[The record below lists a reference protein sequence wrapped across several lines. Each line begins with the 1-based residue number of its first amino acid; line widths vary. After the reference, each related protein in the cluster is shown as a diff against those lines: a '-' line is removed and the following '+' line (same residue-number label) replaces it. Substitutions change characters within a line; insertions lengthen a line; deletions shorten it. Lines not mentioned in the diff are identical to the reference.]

1 MDSFGSISFSN
12 HKLKDSFMSAK
23 YQSESKS
30 TSESQ
35 ASKITNDNRRDFIK
49 WLSASPLLGLAPT
62 DFASAENF
70 VKRADPAVW
79 PAELPND
86 LMTSPKD
93 AVNVFDFEPVAFKNV
108 PHAHFGYM
116 ASGVDD
122 EVTLRANRSSFQK
135 FPLRPRRLRDVS
147 NIDMSVSLFGT
158 KWRTPI
164 ILAPT
169 GGNKAYDPEGE
180 VAVARA
186 AKVRGHLNILSAA
199 GASTI
204 EEVIAARGGEAWF
217 QLYATSSLEVAKQ
230 VVRRVER
237 AGCPVLEVTIDR
249 NGGRNQET
257 FQRLKRMDPRVC
269 SSCHIDG
276 PGSLK
281 ERPNYDGIDLSGV
294 KSSQSANMTWE
305 FVKHMRDTTKMKIIL
320 KGVLTQEDALLCIK
334 YGVDGIHVSNHGGRS
349 EDTGRGAIE
358 CLPEVTKAINKR
370 IPILFDSG
378 VRRGS
383 DIFKAL
389 ALGANAVCVGRP
401 YLWGLG
407 AFGQPGV
414 ERVLALLEE
423 ELTGTMKQMGTPS
436 IADIRPE
443 MVFRA

>member
-1 MDSFGSISFSN
+1 
-12 HKLKDSFMSAK
+12 MSAN
-23 YQSESKS
+23 SH
-30 TSESQ
+30 TDPD
-35 ASKITNDNRRDFIK
+35 ASKNDDRRHFIK
-49 WLSASPLLGLAPT
+49 WLSASPLLSLTPAGYANAQS
-62 DFASAENF
+62 FI
-70 VKRADPAVW
+70 KRADPAVW

-86 LMTSPKD
+86 LITNPKD

-147 NIDMSVSLFGT
+147 NIDMSINLFGT

-204 EEVIAARGGEAWF
+204 EDVIAARGGEAWF
-217 QLYATSSLEVAKQ
+217 QLYATSSLDVAKQ

-320 KGVLTQEDALLCIK
+320 KGVLTEEDALLCIK
-334 YGVDGIHVSNHGGRS
+334 YGVDGVHVSNHGGRS

-358 CLPEVTKAINKR
+358 CLPEVTKAIKKR

-423 ELTGTMKQMGTPS
+423 ELSGTMKQMGTAS

-443 MVFRA
+443 MVFKG

>member
-1 MDSFGSISFSN
+1 MQTYC
-12 HKLKDSFMSAK
+12 SAK
-23 YQSESKS
+23 DPTAE
-30 TSESQ
+30 
-35 ASKITNDNRRDFIK
+35 DRRQFIK
-49 WLSASPLLGLAPT
+49 WLSASPLLTLPIANNVR
-62 DFASAENF
+62 AENF

-79 PAELPND
+79 PADLPND
-86 LMTSPKD
+86 LISNPKD

-122 EVTLRANRSSFQK
+122 EVTLRANRTSFQK
-135 FPLRPRRLRDVS
+135 FALRPRRMRDVS
-147 NIDMSVSLFGT
+147 KIDMSVTLFGS

-164 ILAPT
+164 IIAPT

-180 VAVARA
+180 IAVARA
-186 AKVRGHLNILSAA
+186 AKARGHLNILSAA
-199 GASTI
+199 GASSI
-204 EEVIAARGGEAWF
+204 EDVIAARQGEVWF
-217 QLYATSSLEVAKQ
+217 QLYATSSLEVAKS

-257 FQRLKRMDPRVC
+257 FQRLKRMDPRIC

-276 PGSLK
+276 PGSIK
-281 ERPNYDGIDLSGV
+281 ERPNYDGIDTSGMT
-294 KSSQSANMTWE
+294 SAQSANMTWD

-320 KGVLTQEDALLCIK
+320 KGILTQEDALLCLK
-334 YGVDGIHVSNHGGRS
+334 YGVDGVHVSNHGGRS

-358 CLPEVTKAINKR
+358 CLPEVVNAINKR
-370 IPILFDSG
+370 IPVLFDSG
-378 VRRGS
+378 IRRGS

-389 ALGANAVCVGRP
+389 TLGASAVCVGRP

-423 ELTGTMKQMGTPS
+423 ELLGTMKQMGTPS
-436 IADIRPE
+436 ISDIRPE
-443 MVFRA
+443 MVYRY

>member
-1 MDSFGSISFSN
+1 MNRNFTKFSAN
-12 HKLKDSFMSAK
+12 IPANAD
-23 YQSESKS
+23 ES
-30 TSESQ
+30 TS
-35 ASKITNDNRRDFIK
+35 DDRRQFIK
-49 WLSASPLLGLAPT
+49 WLGASPLLGLAQI
-62 DFASAENF
+62 DSASAENF

-79 PAELPND
+79 PADLPND
-86 LMTSPKD
+86 LIKNPKD

-135 FPLRPRRLRDVS
+135 FPLRPRRMRDVS
-147 NIDMSVSLFGT
+147 KIDMSVELFGS

-164 ILAPT
+164 IMAPT
-169 GGNKAYDPEGE
+169 GGNKAYDPLGE
-180 VAVARA
+180 ITVARA
-186 AKVRGHLNILSAA
+186 AKARGHLNVLSAA

-204 EEVIAARGGEAWF
+204 EDVIAARGGEVWF
-217 QLYATSSLEVAKQ
+217 QLYATSSLEVAKS

-276 PGSLK
+276 PGSIR
-281 ERPNYDGIDLSGV
+281 ERPNYDGIDISGM
-294 KSSQSANMTWE
+294 KSAQSANMTWD
-305 FVKHMRDTTKMKIIL
+305 FVKHMRDTTNMKIIL
-320 KGVLTQEDALLCIK
+320 KGILTEEDALLCLK
-334 YGVDGIHVSNHGGRS
+334 YGVDGVHVSNHGGRS

-358 CLPEVTKAINKR
+358 CLPEVANAVNKK

-389 ALGANAVCVGRP
+389 TLGATAVCVGRP

-414 ERVLALLEE
+414 ERVLELLEE
-423 ELTGTMKQMGTPS
+423 ELSGTMKQMGTAS

-443 MVFRA
+443 MVYRG

>member
-1 MDSFGSISFSN
+1 MSN
-12 HKLKDSFMSAK
+12 IHNTK
-23 YQSESKS
+23 E
-30 TSESQ
+30 Q
-35 ASKITNDNRRDFIK
+35 APSGDDRRQFIK
-49 WLSASPLLGLAPT
+49 WLSASPLLTLPAADLA
-62 DFASAENF
+62 FAQNF

-86 LMTSPKD
+86 LITDPKD
-93 AVNVFDFEPVAFKNV
+93 AVNVFDFEPVAYKNV

-135 FPLRPRRLRDVS
+135 FPLRPRRMRDVS
-147 NIDMSVSLFGT
+147 EIDMSVKLFGT
-158 KWRTPI
+158 KWKTPI
-164 ILAPT
+164 IIAPT

-180 VAVARA
+180 IAVARA
-186 AKVRGHLNILSAA
+186 AKARGHLNILSAA

-204 EEVIAARGGEAWF
+204 EDVISARGGEVWF
-217 QLYATSSLEVAKQ
+217 QLYATSSLDVAKS

-257 FQRLKRMDPRVC
+257 FQRLKRMDPRTC
-269 SSCHIDG
+269 SACHIDG
-276 PGSLK
+276 PGSIK
-281 ERPNYDGIDLSGV
+281 ERPNYDGIDISKMKSG
-294 KSSQSANMTWE
+294 QSANMTWD
-305 FVKHMRDTTKMKIIL
+305 FVKQMRDTTKMKIIL
-320 KGVLTQEDALLCIK
+320 KGILTEEDALLCLK
-334 YGVDGIHVSNHGGRS
+334 YGVDGVHVSNHGGRS

-358 CLPEVTKAINKR
+358 CLPEIAKAINKR

-378 VRRGS
+378 IRRGS

-389 ALGANAVCVGRP
+389 TLGADAVCVGRP

-414 ERVLALLEE
+414 ERVLTLLQE
-423 ELTGTMKQMGTPS
+423 ELSGTMKQMGTAS

-443 MVFRA
+443 MVYRS

>member
-1 MDSFGSISFSN
+1 MQTYC
-12 HKLKDSFMSAK
+12 SAK
-23 YQSESKS
+23 DPTAE
-30 TSESQ
+30 
-35 ASKITNDNRRDFIK
+35 DRRQFIK
-49 WLSASPLLGLAPT
+49 WLSASPLLTLPIANNVR
-62 DFASAENF
+62 AENF

-79 PAELPND
+79 PADLPND
-86 LMTSPKD
+86 LISNPKD

-122 EVTLRANRSSFQK
+122 EVTLRANRTSFQK
-135 FPLRPRRLRDVS
+135 FALRPRRMRDVS
-147 NIDMSVSLFGT
+147 KIDMSVTMFGS

-164 ILAPT
+164 IIAPT

-180 VAVARA
+180 IAVARA
-186 AKVRGHLNILSAA
+186 AKARGHLNILSAA
-199 GASTI
+199 GASSI
-204 EEVIAARGGEAWF
+204 EDVIAARQGEVWF
-217 QLYATSSLEVAKQ
+217 QLYATSSLEVAKS

-257 FQRLKRMDPRVC
+257 FQRLKRMDPRIC

-276 PGSLK
+276 PGSIK
-281 ERPNYDGIDLSGV
+281 ERPNYDGIDTSGMT
-294 KSSQSANMTWE
+294 SAQSANMTWD

-320 KGVLTQEDALLCIK
+320 KGILTQEDALLCLK
-334 YGVDGIHVSNHGGRS
+334 YGVDGVHVSNHGGRS

-358 CLPEVTKAINKR
+358 CLPEVVNAINKR
-370 IPILFDSG
+370 IPVLFDSG
-378 VRRGS
+378 IRRGS

-389 ALGANAVCVGRP
+389 TLGASAVCVGRP

-423 ELTGTMKQMGTPS
+423 ELLGTMKQMGTPS
-436 IADIRPE
+436 ISDIRPE
-443 MVFRA
+443 MVYRY

>member
-1 MDSFGSISFSN
+1 
-12 HKLKDSFMSAK
+12 MSAK
-23 YQSESKS
+23 YQSKSKSKSKSKS
-30 TSESQ
+30 TSESQAQAQ

-70 VKRADPAVW
+70 VKRGDPAVW

-86 LMTSPKD
+86 LITSPKD

>member
-1 MDSFGSISFSN
+1 MQPYRSVTDPTGE
-12 HKLKDSFMSAK
+12 D
-23 YQSESKS
+23 
-30 TSESQ
+30 
-35 ASKITNDNRRDFIK
+35 RRQFIK
-49 WLSASPLLGLAPT
+49 WLSASPLLTLPMT
-62 DFASAENF
+62 DNVQAENF

-79 PAELPND
+79 PADLPSD
-86 LMTSPKD
+86 LITNPKD

-122 EVTLRANRSSFQK
+122 EVTLRANRTSFQK
-135 FPLRPRRLRDVS
+135 FALRPRRMRDVS
-147 NIDMSVSLFGT
+147 KIDMSVTMFGS

-164 ILAPT
+164 IIAPT

-180 VAVARA
+180 IAVARA
-186 AKVRGHLNILSAA
+186 AKARGHLNVLSAA
-199 GASTI
+199 GASSI
-204 EEVIAARGGEAWF
+204 EDVIAARQGEVWF
-217 QLYATSSLEVAKQ
+217 QLYATSSLEVAKS

-257 FQRLKRMDPRVC
+257 FQRLKRMDPRIC

-276 PGSLK
+276 PGSIK
-281 ERPNYDGIDLSGV
+281 ERPNYDGIDTSGMT
-294 KSSQSANMTWE
+294 SAQSANMTWD

-320 KGVLTQEDALLCIK
+320 KGILTQEDALLCLK
-334 YGVDGIHVSNHGGRS
+334 YGVDGVQVSNHGGRS

-358 CLPEVTKAINKR
+358 CLPEVVNAINKR
-370 IPILFDSG
+370 IPVLFDSG
-378 VRRGS
+378 IRRGS

-389 ALGANAVCVGRP
+389 TLGANAVCVGRP

-423 ELTGTMKQMGTPS
+423 ELLGTMKQMGTPS
-436 IADIRPE
+436 ISNIRPE
-443 MVFRA
+443 MVYRY

>member
-1 MDSFGSISFSN
+1 MQPYRSVTDPTGE
-12 HKLKDSFMSAK
+12 D
-23 YQSESKS
+23 
-30 TSESQ
+30 
-35 ASKITNDNRRDFIK
+35 RRQFIK
-49 WLSASPLLGLAPT
+49 WLSASPLLTLPMT
-62 DFASAENF
+62 DNVQTENF

-79 PAELPND
+79 PADLPSD
-86 LMTSPKD
+86 LITNPKD

-122 EVTLRANRSSFQK
+122 EVTLRANRTSFQK
-135 FPLRPRRLRDVS
+135 FALRPRRMRDVS
-147 NIDMSVSLFGT
+147 KIDMSVTMFGS

-164 ILAPT
+164 IIAPT

-180 VAVARA
+180 IAVARA
-186 AKVRGHLNILSAA
+186 AKARGHLNVLSAA
-199 GASTI
+199 GASSI
-204 EEVIAARGGEAWF
+204 EDVIAARQGEVWF
-217 QLYATSSLEVAKQ
+217 QLYATSSLEVAKS

-257 FQRLKRMDPRVC
+257 FQRLKRMDPRIC

-276 PGSLK
+276 PGSIK
-281 ERPNYDGIDLSGV
+281 ERPNYDGIDTSGMT
-294 KSSQSANMTWE
+294 SAQSANMTWD

-320 KGVLTQEDALLCIK
+320 KGILTQEDALLCLK
-334 YGVDGIHVSNHGGRS
+334 YGVDGVQVSNHGGRS

-358 CLPEVTKAINKR
+358 CLPEVVNAINKR
-370 IPILFDSG
+370 IPVLFDSG
-378 VRRGS
+378 IRRGS

-389 ALGANAVCVGRP
+389 TLGANAVCVGRP

-423 ELTGTMKQMGTPS
+423 ELLGTMKQMGTPS
-436 IADIRPE
+436 ISNIRPE
-443 MVFRA
+443 MVYRY

>member
-1 MDSFGSISFSN
+1 MS
-12 HKLKDSFMSAK
+12 LMSAN
-23 YQSESKS
+23 SH
-30 TSESQ
+30 TDPD
-35 ASKITNDNRRDFIK
+35 ASKNDDRRHFIK
-49 WLSASPLLGLAPT
+49 WLSASPLLSLTPAGYANAQS
-62 DFASAENF
+62 FI
-70 VKRADPAVW
+70 KRADPAVW

-86 LMTSPKD
+86 LITNPKD

-147 NIDMSVSLFGT
+147 NIDMSINLFGT

-204 EEVIAARGGEAWF
+204 EDVIAARGGEAWF
-217 QLYATSSLEVAKQ
+217 QLYATSSLDVAKQ

-320 KGVLTQEDALLCIK
+320 KGVLTEEDALLCIK
-334 YGVDGIHVSNHGGRS
+334 YGVDGVHVSNHGGRS

-358 CLPEVTKAINKR
+358 CLPEVTKAIKKR

-423 ELTGTMKQMGTPS
+423 ELSGTMKQMGTAS

-443 MVFRA
+443 MVFKG

>member
-1 MDSFGSISFSN
+1 MQTYC
-12 HKLKDSFMSAK
+12 SAK
-23 YQSESKS
+23 DPTAE
-30 TSESQ
+30 
-35 ASKITNDNRRDFIK
+35 DRRQFIK
-49 WLSASPLLGLAPT
+49 WLSASPLLTLPIA
-62 DFASAENF
+62 DNVRAENF

-79 PAELPND
+79 PADLPND
-86 LMTSPKD
+86 LISNPKD

-122 EVTLRANRSSFQK
+122 EVTLRANRTSFQK
-135 FPLRPRRLRDVS
+135 FALRPRRMRDVS
-147 NIDMSVSLFGT
+147 KIDMSVTMFGS

-164 ILAPT
+164 IIAPT

-180 VAVARA
+180 IAVARA
-186 AKVRGHLNILSAA
+186 AKARGHLNILSAA
-199 GASTI
+199 GASSI
-204 EEVIAARGGEAWF
+204 EDVIAARQGEVWF
-217 QLYATSSLEVAKQ
+217 QLYATSSLEVAKS

-257 FQRLKRMDPRVC
+257 FQRLKRMDPRIC

-276 PGSLK
+276 PGSIK
-281 ERPNYDGIDLSGV
+281 ERPNYDGIDTSGMT
-294 KSSQSANMTWE
+294 SAQSANMTWD

-320 KGVLTQEDALLCIK
+320 KGILTQEDALLCLK
-334 YGVDGIHVSNHGGRS
+334 YGVDGVHVSNHGGRS

-358 CLPEVTKAINKR
+358 CLPEVVNAINKR
-370 IPILFDSG
+370 IPVLFDSG
-378 VRRGS
+378 IRRGS

-389 ALGANAVCVGRP
+389 TLGASAVCVGRP

-423 ELTGTMKQMGTPS
+423 ELLGTMKQMGTPS
-436 IADIRPE
+436 ISDIRPE
-443 MVFRA
+443 MVYRY